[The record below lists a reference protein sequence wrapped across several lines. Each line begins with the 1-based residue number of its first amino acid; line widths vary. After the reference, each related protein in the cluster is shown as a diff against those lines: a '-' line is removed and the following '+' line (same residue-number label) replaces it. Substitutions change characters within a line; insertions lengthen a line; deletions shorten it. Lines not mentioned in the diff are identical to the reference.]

1 MEPKTKILEVN
12 DEGLSLQVGNEV
24 FFLDY
29 ENYPWFKDAKTNEI
43 NNFAYNSKS
52 EDLRW
57 PDLDVDL
64 CLDNFRHPEK
74 YPLRMTSPTKSRD

>member
-1 MEPKTKILEVN
+1 MDAGAKILEIN
-12 DEGLSLQVGNEV
+12 QEGLKLQVDNEV

-29 ENYPWFKDAKTNEI
+29 ENYPWFENATSDEI
-43 NNFAYNSKS
+43 YNFEYRRKF

-74 YPLRMTSPTKSRD
+74 YPLKMTSSTKFHD